1 VTDTLA
7 LFERHLDLRPL
18 HGRSRG
24 LVRCRFHEDR
34 TGSLSVDVA
43 QGLFNCFGCGAQGGV
58 RRFRELVGESG
69 SPQRERGSR
78 ESEWIKA
85 WRQAV
90 RRGQREYARRG
101 EWLPWLVAN
110 GTVRVMTK
118 AVDRARQT
126 ATALGPDHPRTWRIL
141 DAAAAVEQR
150 AFNAEAQLDRL
161 LEEGRLHFDEDDRLV
176 MAGAAR

>member
-1 VTDTLA
+1 MDTLA

-18 HGRSRG
+18 RGRSRG

-34 TGSLSVDVA
+34 TGSLSIDLA

-58 RRFRELVGESG
+58 RQFRELVGESG
-69 SPQRERGSR
+69 SPQRGRVRR
-78 ESEWIKA
+78 ESAWTKA
-85 WRQAV
+85 WREV
-90 RRGQREYARRG
+90 VHRGQREYARRG
-101 EWLPWLVAN
+101 DWLPWLVAN
-110 GTVRVMTK
+110 GTVRGMTQ

-141 DAAAAVEQR
+141 DAAARVERQ
-150 AFNAEAQLDRL
+150 AFDAEAQLDGL
-161 LEEGRLHFDEDDRLV
+161 LEEGRLYFDEDDRVV